1 MGRMKYLYDTNIF
14 IYYLADDITV
24 NSWFTEEFLNL
35 HEILI
40 SPIIRIELLSFTGLS
55 KEEEQSIEDLLSQFN
70 TVPLLR
76 EIENQT
82 IQIKRQYKIKLPDA
96 IIAATAI
103 NQDAFL
109 VTRNVGDFKGITGL
123 LKFYYEVVNVL
134 LPLK

>member
-1 MGRMKYLYDTNIF
+1 MKYLYDTNIF

-109 VTRNVGDFKGITGL
+109 VTRNIRDFKGITGL
-123 LKFYYEVVNVL
+123 KIENPFVN
-134 LPLK
+134 

>member
-1 MGRMKYLYDTNIF
+1 MKYLYDTSIF
-14 IYYLADDITV
+14 IYYLADEITV

-35 HEILI
+35 HEILV

-82 IQIKRQYKIKLPDA
+82 IQIKRQYKIKLPDV
-96 IIAATAI
+96 IIAATAV

-109 VTRNVGDFKGITGL
+109 VTRNIGDFKGITGL
-123 LKFYYEVVNVL
+123 KIENPFVN
-134 LPLK
+134 

>member
-1 MGRMKYLYDTNIF
+1 MKYLYDTNIF
-14 IYYLADDITV
+14 IYYLADDIIV

-35 HEILI
+35 HEILV
-40 SPIIRIELLSFTGLS
+40 SPIIRIELLSFTSLS

-109 VTRNVGDFKGITGL
+109 VTRNVSDFKGITGL
-123 LKFYYEVVNVL
+123 KIENPFVS
-134 LPLK
+134 

>member
-1 MGRMKYLYDTNIF
+1 MKYLYDTNIF

-109 VTRNVGDFKGITGL
+109 VTRNVGDFQGITGL
-123 LKFYYEVVNVL
+123 KIENPFVN
-134 LPLK
+134 

>member
-1 MGRMKYLYDTNIF
+1 MGRMKYVYDTNIF

-35 HEILI
+35 HEILV
-40 SPIIRIELLSFTGLS
+40 SPIIRIELLSFVGLS
-55 KEEEQSIEDLLSQFN
+55 KEEQQSIEDLLSRFN
-70 TVPLLR
+70 TVSLLR

-123 LKFYYEVVNVL
+123 KIENPFVS
-134 LPLK
+134 

>member
-1 MGRMKYLYDTNIF
+1 MKYVYDTNIF

-35 HEILI
+35 HEILV
-40 SPIIRIELLSFTGLS
+40 SPIIRIELLSFVGLS
-55 KEEEQSIEDLLSQFN
+55 KEEQQSIEDLLSQFN
-70 TVPLLR
+70 TVSLLR

-123 LKFYYEVVNVL
+123 KIENPFVN
-134 LPLK
+134 

>member
-1 MGRMKYLYDTNIF
+1 MGRIKYLYDTSIF
-14 IYYLADDITV
+14 IYYLADEITV

-35 HEILI
+35 HEILV

-55 KEEEQSIEDLLSQFN
+55 KAEEQSIEDLLSQFN
-70 TVPLLR
+70 TVQLLR

-109 VTRNVGDFKGITGL
+109 VTRNIGDFKGITGL
-123 LKFYYEVVNVL
+123 KIENPFVN
-134 LPLK
+134 

>member
-1 MGRMKYLYDTNIF
+1 M
-14 IYYLADDITV
+14 
-24 NSWFTEEFLNL
+24 NL
-35 HEILI
+35 HEILV

-70 TVPLLR
+70 TVQLLR

-109 VTRNVGDFKGITGL
+109 VTRNIGDFKGITGL
-123 LKFYYEVVNVL
+123 KIENPFVN
-134 LPLK
+134 

>member
-1 MGRMKYLYDTNIF
+1 MKYLYDTNIF

-123 LKFYYEVVNVL
+123 KIENPFVN
-134 LPLK
+134 

>member
-1 MGRMKYLYDTNIF
+1 MKYLYDTSIF
-14 IYYLADDITV
+14 IYYLADEITV
-24 NSWFTEEFLNL
+24 NLWFTEEFLNL
-35 HEILI
+35 HEILV
-40 SPIIRIELLSFTGLS
+40 SPIIHIELLSFTGLS

-70 TVPLLR
+70 TVQLLR

-109 VTRNVGDFKGITGL
+109 VTRNIGDFKGITGL
-123 LKFYYEVVNVL
+123 KIENPFVN
-134 LPLK
+134 

>member
-1 MGRMKYLYDTNIF
+1 MKYLYDTNIF

-109 VTRNVGDFKGITGL
+109 VTRNISDFKGITGL
-123 LKFYYEVVNVL
+123 KIENPFVN
-134 LPLK
+134 

>member
-109 VTRNVGDFKGITGL
+109 VTRNIRDFKGITGL
-123 LKFYYEVVNVL
+123 KIENPFVN
-134 LPLK
+134 

>member
-1 MGRMKYLYDTNIF
+1 MKYLYDTNIF

-40 SPIIRIELLSFTGLS
+40 SPIIPIELLSFTGLS

-123 LKFYYEVVNVL
+123 KIENPFIN
-134 LPLK
+134 

>member
-1 MGRMKYLYDTNIF
+1 MGRMKYVYDTNIF

-35 HEILI
+35 HEILV
-40 SPIIRIELLSFTGLS
+40 SPIIRIELLSFVGLS
-55 KEEEQSIEDLLSQFN
+55 KEEQQSIEDLLSQFN
-70 TVPLLR
+70 TVSLLR

-109 VTRNVGDFKGITGL
+109 VTRNVGDFKEITGL
-123 LKFYYEVVNVL
+123 KIENHFVN
-134 LPLK
+134 

>member
-35 HEILI
+35 HEILV
-40 SPIIRIELLSFTGLS
+40 SPIIRIELLSFAGLS
-55 KEEEQSIEDLLSQFN
+55 KEEEQSIEDLL
-70 TVPLLR
+70 VPFLR
-76 EIENQT
+76 QIQNQT
-82 IQIKRQYKIKLPDA
+82 HQNKRQYKIKLPDA

-123 LKFYYEVVNVL
+123 KIENPFVS
-134 LPLK
+134 

>member
-35 HEILI
+35 QEILV
-40 SPIIRIELLSFTGLS
+40 SPIIRIELLSFAGLS

-123 LKFYYEVVNVL
+123 KIENPFVS
-134 LPLK
+134 